1 MHSNLR
7 LLSHSSTDY
16 IKGPNR
22 LWDVQPEI
30 SDIDVSINA
39 LTHLN
44 LNVENS
50 DMVRGPFA
58 ESSMGSESLG
68 GGRTQSS
75 YPNSL
80 ENLDDLDLE
89 FQENSDDIFDSM

>member
-1 MHSNLR
+1 MCTLIFVYCHIPPQTTSKDL
-7 LLSHSSTDY
+7 
-16 IKGPNR
+16 I
-22 LWDVQPEI
+22 
-30 SDIDVSINA
+30 DIDVSINA

-58 ESSMGSESLG
+58 ESSMCSKSLG